1 MGKTAGGYPRVLKDG
16 HMMIWPDVTKE
27 MNDYRR
33 GYLTLQAEVERLKG
47 AIHYPGCW
55 DTVAYPTLLDAVSA
69 FACAPEDCTHKERDN
84 GHICENCGGRGWS
97 ANCEK
102 CIPY

>member
-47 AIHYPGCW
+47 ELAHVEGSEK
-55 DTVAYPTLLDAVSA
+55 TLIKTLGDLLN
-69 FACAPEDCTHKERDN
+69 DCINFDGGKLSDCMLRQASDLLSHKKDE
-84 GHICENCGGRGWS
+84 G
-97 ANCEK
+97 K
-102 CIPY
+102 